1 MKLTADYH
9 THTVFSHG
17 TGTVTDNVE
26 AAVKL
31 GLTEVGITDHGTAN
45 LAYGIKRGRLKEYID
60 TIEAAGEQFA
70 DKIRVKKGIEL
81 NLTGLDGSADIPQGF
96 AFDILILGY
105 HKSALTRDIKT
116 MWAFI
121 AGKSH
126 KQAITNAYML
136 AIQKHRINIVSH
148 PGYGVPVD
156 FRMLGRACADYG
168 ALFEINEKHTELTA
182 EDIQAAASEGARFVI
197 SSDAHRPQDV
207 GKTPRA
213 IELAGDAGINIK
225 QLANIGEGKA

>member
-17 TGTVTDNVE
+17 TGSVSDNVE

-31 GLTEVGITDHGTAN
+31 GLNEIGITDHGTAN
-45 LAYGIKRGRLKEYID
+45 LAYGIRRRSLERYIGA
-60 TIEAAGEQFA
+60 IEAAGEQFA
-70 DKIRVKKGIEL
+70 GKIRVKTGIEL
-81 NLTGLDGSADIPQGF
+81 DLIGLDGSADIPRGF
-96 AFDILILGY
+96 KFDILILGY
-105 HKSALTRDIKT
+105 HKSALTKDIKT

-121 AGKSH
+121 AGRSH

-156 FRMLGRACADYG
+156 YRMLGRACADYG
-168 ALFEINEKHTELTA
+168 ALFEINEKHTGITA
-182 EDIQAAASEGARFVI
+182 EDIQAAASEGAKFVI

-207 GKTPRA
+207 GKTMRA
-213 IELAGDAGINIK
+213 IELAKSAGLGLK
-225 QLANIGEGKA
+225 QLANLRGD